1 MPGFKI
7 TLGNFTLSAAI
18 AASFILHSPFAAAHA
33 RWDPAG
39 IVKPR
44 NADTNLKGDPCG
56 AVPRTTTPA
65 TFAPGQTIEV
75 TFQETANHPGHF
87 RIAFSPANDQGFNS
101 NILLD
106 NIPDT
111 MGPET
116 PIPHLYRSVITLP
129 MQTCDACSLQ
139 LIQVMTDSNTNYY
152 SCSDIKLATGGTPT
166 PTPTP
171 TTTPTP
177 TPTPTPAPAPT
188 DIKEIAQNLL
198 DDFFLA
204 DADKSNTLTLAE
216 AELILP
222 GLKQDQFTTLD
233 KNGNGMLTTAELKA
247 TITPPVD
254 TKASAASL
262 EWTTLLML
270 VPFALRRMKKVVT

>member
-1 MPGFKI
+1 MRGFKI
-7 TLGNFTLSAAI
+7 TLGNFTLNAAI
-18 AASFILHSPFAAAHA
+18 AALFLSHTPLAAAHA

-44 NADTNLKGDPCG
+44 NADANLKGDPCG

-75 TFQETANHPGHF
+75 TFQETVNHPGHF

-106 NIPDT
+106 SIPDT

-116 PIPHLYRSVITLP
+116 PTPHLYRSVITLP

-152 SCSDIKLATGGTPT
+152 SCSDIKLATGS
-166 PTPTP
+166 
-171 TTTPTP
+171 
-177 TPTPTPAPAPT
+177 TPTPTPAPIPT
-188 DIKEIAQNLL
+188 PTPVPASTDFKEIAQNLL
-198 DDFFLA
+198 DDFSLA
-204 DADKSNTLTLAE
+204 DFDKSSTLTLAE
-216 AELILP
+216 AQLILP
-222 GLKQDQFTTLD
+222 GLKQDQFTYLD
-233 KNGNGMLTTAELKA
+233 KDGNGMLTTAELKA

-254 TKASAASL
+254 SKTETKASAASL
-262 EWTTLLML
+262 GWITLLML
-270 VPFALRRMKKVVT
+270 VPIALRRMKKVVT

>member
-1 MPGFKI
+1 MQGFKI
-7 TLGNFTLSAAI
+7 TLGNFTLNAAI
-18 AASFILHSPFAAAHA
+18 AALFLSHTPVAAAHA

-44 NADTNLKGDPCG
+44 NADANLKGDPCG

-75 TFQETANHPGHF
+75 TFQETVNHPGHF

-116 PIPHLYRSVITLP
+116 PTPHLYRSVITLP
-129 MQTCDACSLQ
+129 MQPCDACSLQ

-152 SCSDIKLATGGTPT
+152 SCSDIKLATGSS
-166 PTPTP
+166 
-171 TTTPTP
+171 
-177 TPTPTPAPAPT
+177 PTPTPAPSPTPTPLPAST

-198 DDFFLA
+198 DDFLLA
-204 DADKSNTLTLAE
+204 DTDKSSTLTLDE
-216 AELILP
+216 AQLILP
-222 GLKQDQFTTLD
+222 GLKLAQFSTLD
-233 KNGNGMLTTAELKA
+233 KNSNGTLTTAELKA
-247 TITPPVD
+247 TITPPVNTE
-254 TKASAASL
+254 TKASAASVD
-262 EWTTLLML
+262 WTTLLML
-270 VPFALRRMKKVVT
+270 VPFALRRIKKS